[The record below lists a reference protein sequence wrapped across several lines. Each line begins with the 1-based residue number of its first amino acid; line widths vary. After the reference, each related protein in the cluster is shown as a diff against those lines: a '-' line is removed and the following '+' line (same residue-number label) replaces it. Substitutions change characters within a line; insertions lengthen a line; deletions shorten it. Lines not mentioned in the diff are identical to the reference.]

1 METVIGLI
9 AATAL
14 CGLAALLVRWQAKKK
29 K

>member
-1 METVIGLI
+1 METVIGMV
-9 AATAL
+9 AATVL